1 MGRENPATILIVEDD
16 EGLARLQ
23 RLRLERAGY
32 AVAVATTAA
41 EGLARLRQGG
51 VDLVVLDQ
59 NLPGGASGLD
69 LHHRMKEAGYGVPA
83 ILVTAL
89 NDETIVLRALRAGVN
104 DFLPKTPDYL
114 DYLLPAVE
122 RVLKE
127 RRVERQL
134 AESQALL
141 AGVIESALD
150 AVLTVDEEDAVALFN
165 PAAEQTF
172 RCPAAEALGQPVR
185 RFLPDWPGP
194 GGTGDADRA
203 ASFRWD
209 TEGVRS
215 DGTRVPLEVA
225 VSRARTDGRTWRT
238 CIARDVTERRQAEEE
253 RARLIR
259 EQAARIEAERTSAAL
274 RESEQLLRNQHH
286 WLEGV
291 LNLMPVPLLLIEP
304 GTARVLFANRAAHEM
319 AGGSFPLG
327 RPADEYHLVYELTDA
342 EGCRLPNDAMPG
354 IRAARGERLDG
365 SEVAWQ
371 TPGGKRTLL
380 VYADTL
386 PAMHGLPATAV
397 VAFQD
402 VSHLKRVE
410 AELRESHRRKDEFL
424 ATLAHELRNPLAPI
438 RNALAVLR
446 LAGNDPGRLDEARGL
461 MERQVRQMV
470 RLIDDLLDISRITRG
485 KIELRRERVTL
496 AEVVRSAVESS
507 RPLIDLAGHAL
518 AVTLPPAPVH
528 LDADPTRLAQVLLNL
543 LNNAAKYTEPGGQ
556 IWLTASVVDGG
567 RWTVDSK
574 DASSA
579 STVHRPPSTLE
590 IRVRDTGVGIPKEML
605 PQVFEMFTQVDH
617 SLERSQGGLGIGL
630 SLVRGLVEL
639 HGGKVEARSEGSGQ
653 GSEFVVRLPLPAQG
667 PPAPRPAQG
676 SVPAGGN
683 GAAARRRVLV
693 VDDNTDAALSLG
705 RLLDL
710 LGYETRTAHDG
721 PSALSEAS
729 TFHPDVVL
737 LDIGMPGMS
746 GHEVARRL
754 RRLPEGGRTLL
765 VAMTGWGQDEDRRR
779 SHEAGIDYHL
789 VKPVDV
795 TALQQLLAE
804 HQEPSPLRGA

>member
-1 MGRENPATILIVEDD
+1 MGREKPTTVLIVEDD

-23 RLRLERAGY
+23 QLRLERAGY

-41 EGLARLRQGG
+41 EGLACVLRGG

-59 NLPGGASGLD
+59 NLPGGASGLE
-69 LHHRMKEAGYGVPA
+69 LYRQLKQAGHGLPA

-114 DYLLPAVE
+114 DYLLPAIE
-122 RVLKE
+122 RVVKE

-150 AVLTVDEEDAVALFN
+150 AVLTVDEEGRVALFN

-172 RCPAAEALGQPVR
+172 RCPAAEALGRPVGC
-185 RFLPDWPGP
+185 FLPAWPGP
-194 GGTGDADRA
+194 AGAADPGRA
-203 ASFRWD
+203 PSFRWD
-209 TEGVRS
+209 AEGVRA
-215 DGTRVPLEVA
+215 DGERVPLELA
-225 VSRARTDGRTWRT
+225 VSRAQAHGGGWWT
-238 CIARDVTERRQAEEE
+238 CIARDVTERRRAEQE
-253 RARLIR
+253 RERLIR
-259 EQAARIEAERTSAAL
+259 EQAARVEAERTSAAL
-274 RESEQLLRNQHH
+274 RESAQQLLNHHH

-291 LNLMPVPLLLIEP
+291 LNLMPAPLLLIEP
-304 GTARVLFANRAAHEM
+304 VTARVLFANRAAHEM

-327 RPADEYHLVYELTDA
+327 RPAEEYHLVYNCTDA
-342 EGCRLPNDAMPG
+342 AGRRLSNDEMPG
-354 IRAARGERLDG
+354 VRVARGERLDG
-365 SEVAWQ
+365 FEIDWH
-371 TPGGKRTLL
+371 TPGGRRSLL
-380 VYADTL
+380 VHADTL
-386 PAMHGLPATAV
+386 PAMHGLPATCV

-446 LAGNDPGRLDEARGL
+446 LAGNDPARRDEARAM

-485 KIELRRERVTL
+485 KIALRRERVAL

-507 RPLIDLAGHAL
+507 RPLIDRAGHAL
-518 AVTLPPAPVH
+518 TVTLPPGPVV

-543 LNNAAKYTEPGGQ
+543 LNNAAKYTEPGGR
-556 IWLTASVVDGG
+556 IWLTAAAVAGEAGS
-567 RWTVDSK
+567 
-574 DASSA
+574 
-579 STVHRPPSTLE
+579 PPATLE

-605 PQVFEMFTQVDH
+605 PQVFEMFTQVDR
-617 SLERSQGGLGIGL
+617 SLERAQGGLGIGL

-639 HGGKVEARSEGSGQ
+639 HGGTVEAHSEGPGR
-653 GSEFVVRLPLPAQG
+653 GSEFVVRLPLPPQV
-667 PPAPRPAQG
+667 PAETRAPSA
-676 SVPAGGN
+676 PAGGN
-683 GAAARRRVLV
+683 GSAGRRRVLV
-693 VDDNTDAALSLG
+693 VDDNTDAARSLAH
-705 RLLDL
+705 L
-710 LGYETRTAHDG
+710 LGILGYQARAAHDG
-721 PSALSEAS
+721 TAALAEAA
-729 TFHPDVVL
+729 TFRPDVVL

-746 GHEVARRL
+746 GYELARRL
-754 RRLPEGGRTLL
+754 RRLPGVSGALL
-765 VAMTGWGQDEDRRR
+765 VALTGWGQDEDRRR
-779 SHEAGIDYHL
+779 SREAGIDFHL

-795 TALQQLLAE
+795 AALQQLLAE
-804 HQEPSPLRGA
+804 SQPTGAEAAQG